1 MTIYCRLNSS
11 ENNDKDSPYL
21 YIIIQSF
28 PNHHCNTNSI
38 DSNEAIINL
47 LIVMLSAFFQLYYPF
62 FYLWISLLFS
72 HPISK
77 TTLKIQKRRKLSLLK
92 TLVSSIYIYKIA
104 TVQLFYMYDMVVLRC
119 LR

>member
-11 ENNDKDSPYL
+11 ENNDKDSTYL

-47 LIVMLSAFFQLYYPF
+47 LIVMLSAFFQLYPF
-62 FYLWISLLFS
+62 FFFMGFFTFL

-77 TTLKIQKRRKLSLLK
+77 TTLKIQKRRKLSLLN
-92 TLVSSIYIYKIA
+92 TVVSSIYIYKIA
-104 TVQLFYMYDMVVLRC
+104 TVQLFYMYVMVVLRL